1 MSRAPGKLVV
11 HHRSPNTAM
20 GTLDAFFL
28 MRCYGSIL
36 PEDIKATLKCAE
48 ILRAFRPEGSASIVA
63 IDPTSGFPSEEA
75 RRAAVNV
82 SRETSSQTLALAIV
96 ILGDGFWASAIRG
109 VVTTLNSLTKSSNP
123 RKVMRYEKEAVEW
136 VIPTLGESTQLYEAA
151 LLSALDQLKPAETA
165 PPPPFPTSTVPPSS
179 AKKAGASSK
188 VPPSSKRRA
197 G

>member
-11 HHRSPNTAM
+11 HHRSANSAM
-20 GTLDAFFL
+20 ATLDAFFL
-28 MRCYGSIL
+28 MRCFGSIT
-36 PEDIKATLKCAE
+36 PEDIRATLKCAQ
-48 ILRAFRPEGSASIVA
+48 ILKAFRPEGSASIVA
-63 IDPTSGFPSEEA
+63 IDPSSGFPSEEA

-123 RKVMRYEKEAVEW
+123 RRVMRYEQEAVDW
-136 VIPTLGESTQLYEAA
+136 VIPILGESPQQYQEPLLAGLQL
-151 LLSALDQLKPAETA
+151 LKPAESA
-165 PPPPFPTSTVPPSS
+165 PPPPPPSTVPPSTPKN
-179 AKKAGASSK
+179 ARVSSK